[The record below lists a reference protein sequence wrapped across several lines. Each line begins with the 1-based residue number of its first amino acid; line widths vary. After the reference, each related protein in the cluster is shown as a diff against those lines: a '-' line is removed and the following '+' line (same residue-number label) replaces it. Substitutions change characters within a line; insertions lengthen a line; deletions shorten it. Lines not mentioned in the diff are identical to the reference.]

1 MLYELF
7 KTNWFSMLWLAF
19 FLLPS
24 FHLLLEQKPYKK
36 LGKFQP
42 THTPSRHED
51 STSKLKPLLKI
62 CLKGSQSIKDFPQAV
77 KHELVILRAPI
88 DDDDLTNKILMALVM
103 IIKNL
108 CQLFKLR
115 ILRSSLTNSMKN
127 SWILKFLL
135 KVQKLNFHTS

>member
-1 MLYELF
+1 MLHELF
-7 KTNWFSMLWLAF
+7 KTNWFSMLWLAS

-36 LGKFQP
+36 LGKFWP
-42 THTPSRHED
+42 AHTPSRHED
-51 STSKLKPLLKI
+51 LTSKLKPLLKI
-62 CLKGSQSIKDFPQAV
+62 CLKSSQSIKDFPQAV
-77 KHELVILRAPI
+77 KHELVIFRAPI

-127 SWILKFLL
+127 SWILKFLF